1 MNEDDLDTS
10 PILEQNAPPA
20 ETHPRSLLPA
30 LDIENPTAEEELTT
44 PDLDEPPVSTKKD
57 KQRNKNLKLKKTVN
71 DDSRT
76 EEGLPCASQKTTPLN
91 PTCPGRSEEK
101 LAPVGKGDRVQ
112 TSLSLVV
119 ADQIKMMIKE
129 RIQPKAGSSKGSK
142 AVKPKTAYTPP
153 QAHCGGSHAVSE
165 SQSYGCT
172 SSAKRDVS
180 PNTAGDVQNLSNGKD
195 GKGTKDTEKAT
206 DTTGHIKGSKD
217 RKDPKGRKDRVKP
230 KEGKVTKAT
239 KYLEKKNL
247 PMQPINTDL
256 SIEKEDMEYTKEPAK
271 YKGYK
276 DKKDTKYSNESKGTD
291 HKVDHKEAHSNSVQ
305 SSGIKLNCRRA
316 RRVGLSRSSHGHRSK
331 VGDKEQ
337 TPQPLQGVNFE
348 ANTGTA
354 SPGARSATYS
364 ISCPVFYSKSPT
376 SEPKGPL
383 ESNKDKTTRIKKPH
397 HKQLIPEKQEEKR
410 RERDRGD
417 GSLPFNKKQLEN
429 WSNLQRNPSL
439 ARLPDRRRGEKLEC
453 ATWGS
458 PSGDLASV
466 DQLLKITSGGDNLF
480 ERIRNIGPGEMLRD
494 IEESTVATIPEEPL
508 ISEMGRTTS
517 PTNSERCNNRQ

>member
-1 MNEDDLDTS
+1 M
-10 PILEQNAPPA
+10 PPA
-20 ETHPRSLLPA
+20 ETHPRSLLPD

-71 DDSRT
+71 YDSRT
-76 EEGLPCASQKTTPLN
+76 EEGLACPSPKTTPLN
-91 PTCPGRSEEK
+91 PTCPARSEEK
-101 LAPVGKGDRVQ
+101 LAPVGKGERFH
-112 TSLSLVV
+112 TSQSLVV

-129 RIQPKAGSSKGSK
+129 RIQPKAGSSK

-153 QAHCGGSHAVSE
+153 QAHCGDSHAVSE
-165 SQSYGCT
+165 SQSYGST

-206 DTTGHIKGSKD
+206 DTTGHIEGSKD

-230 KEGKVTKAT
+230 KEVKVTKATKAT
-239 KYLEKKNL
+239 KYLEEKNL
-247 PMQPINTDL
+247 PMQPINTYL

-271 YKGYK
+271 YKGHK
-276 DKKDTKYSNESKGTD
+276 DKKDKKYSNESKATD
-291 HKVDHKEAHSNSVQ
+291 HKVEPKEAHSNSVQ

-337 TPQPLQGVNFE
+337 TPQPLQGVTFE
-348 ANTGTA
+348 ADKATA

-383 ESNKDKTTRIKKPH
+383 ESNKDRAARVKKPH
-397 HKQLIPEKQEEKR
+397 HKQLIPEKQEEKH
-410 RERDRGD
+410 RERYIGD
-417 GSLPFNKKQLEN
+417 GSLPFNKKLLEN

-480 ERIRNIGPGEMLRD
+480 ERIRNIGPGEMSRY

-508 ISEMGRTTS
+508 MSEMGQTTS
-517 PTNSERCNNRQ
+517 PTNSKRCNNRQ